1 MKKENRGHRI
11 LYVENEVRSI
21 VVCALFLLLQYTHR
35 GYIIMDDKRKQV
47 YEYKAMIQKR
57 QRYKIM
63 IFHKVKEREEY

>member
-1 MKKENRGHRI
+1 M
-11 LYVENEVRSI
+11 LYIENEVRS
-21 VVCALFLLLQYTHR
+21 VVDCVLFLLLQYTRR

-47 YEYKAMIQKR
+47 YEYKVMIQKR

>member
-1 MKKENRGHRI
+1 
-11 LYVENEVRSI
+11 
-21 VVCALFLLLQYTHR
+21 
-35 GYIIMDDKRKQV
+35 MDDKRKQV

>member
-21 VVCALFLLLQYTHR
+21 VVCVLFLPLQYTHR